1 MNTAKDLVD
10 KAVGAGVR
18 RFRAICVL
26 LGATVLAVGTGEI
39 LIDRQSSEDETVA
52 SQAMYAR
59 VAEGQLA
66 ATLDLVEGKLRSTR
80 DAAELW
86 PADADP
92 ARGHR
97 WLVDAV
103 RGQPVL
109 RSMSV
114 LDGDGRV
121 LASSNPENV
130 DAVVALGALGGI
142 AVTAEGRVGPPFAA
156 RDLRQLADG
165 GVQPAGDAGL
175 PLVMTTRGQARAP
188 MLLVAVLD
196 PGRLASEQR
205 LLLGDAAL
213 RAAILSADGQ
223 LVAAGS
229 GVSLSVGSR
238 PAGLTALR
246 RAATG
251 AGQGTYIDTG
261 FDGEPAVGAY
271 RRLPAWPLLVVVERP
286 YAEVW
291 EALGTQIWWAVA
303 GAFASLACIAMGY
316 LLVHRGHANE
326 LAAHRKVAGLLAQA
340 AANEQRWQFA
350 LEGAGDGLWDW
361 NLATNDF
368 HHSVRASTM
377 LGYADG
383 EVGGRQEDWAALI
396 HPQDILR
403 VRTARI
409 AHLEGKTPLVHEE
422 MRVRCKDGSWKQILT
437 RGMVT
442 QRDAEGRPVR
452 MTGTLTDVTE
462 QRAAEA
468 ALAMSQA
475 RREAVLQ
482 SSLDAIITVDDDA
495 LIVDFNAAAES
506 MFERRRADVLQ
517 QPLPDLLL
525 PAEQRGP
532 FLRAV
537 RRFKRT
543 AASPLLNR
551 RLETAAVRADGS
563 VFPIEFSMVAVEV
576 GDRQWFTA
584 TMHDISERKRVERAL
599 RDSEARALNIFEQA
613 AVGVIQQAA
622 DRRFLRVN
630 QALCRMLQYTNDEF
644 MRMTSDE
651 LIHPDDVMP
660 GVEGVSRVARGEIGS
675 FVQEKRI
682 RRKDGRYIWVRLTA
696 SIGHDAP
703 GQPFYVIGIVEDIQ
717 SQKLAQQALDA
728 AHRRE
733 AQFAVRVQQEL
744 LVTPARS
751 ALPCVWL
758 SNYTRP
764 SDGVDGDFF
773 ELLQPGPHCVDLI
786 VGDVMGKGVNAAL
799 MGAAVKMQLGRSLI
813 ELMTAD
819 GGGAGGAPEPAQ
831 ILTAVHN
838 AMTPNLQ
845 ALDAFVTLCYVRIDR
860 RAGTLTW
867 AGCGHE
873 EPVLATADGT
883 SVTLHNQQPPL
894 GVLDD
899 ACFQQDT
906 LPAGPGDWLLMH
918 SDGVSDAID
927 VHGERAGSARV
938 RRTFL
943 RLARSHV
950 APGAVLHLLRHE
962 ILDGATFTDDTTLLV
977 ARISAFDDCTRVDL
991 PCDTASLPALRRL
1004 VEAQARAANVGEIDR
1019 GLFAVAVTEVFTNIV
1034 RHASGRLDGASVE
1047 VFAHRGT
1054 QGLTIELVHVGDPF
1068 SPPSALPTT
1077 HFETFP
1083 DGGFG
1088 LAIIQK
1094 VADEVVYDH
1103 HAGVNTTRLT
1113 IRTDHPGKRG

>member
-1 MNTAKDLVD
+1 M
-10 KAVGAGVR
+10 
-18 RFRAICVL
+18 
-26 LGATVLAVGTGEI
+26 
-39 LIDRQSSEDETVA
+39 
-52 SQAMYAR
+52 
-59 VAEGQLA
+59 
-66 ATLDLVEGKLRSTR
+66 
-80 DAAELW
+80 
-86 PADADP
+86 
-92 ARGHR
+92 
-97 WLVDAV
+97 
-103 RGQPVL
+103 
-109 RSMSV
+109 
-114 LDGDGRV
+114 
-121 LASSNPENV
+121 
-130 DAVVALGALGGI
+130 
-142 AVTAEGRVGPPFAA
+142 
-156 RDLRQLADG
+156 
-165 GVQPAGDAGL
+165 
-175 PLVMTTRGQARAP
+175 
-188 MLLVAVLD
+188 
-196 PGRLASEQR
+196 
-205 LLLGDAAL
+205 
-213 RAAILSADGQ
+213 
-223 LVAAGS
+223 
-229 GVSLSVGSR
+229 
-238 PAGLTALR
+238 
-246 RAATG
+246 
-251 AGQGTYIDTG
+251 
-261 FDGEPAVGAY
+261 
-271 RRLPAWPLLVVVERP
+271 
-286 YAEVW
+286 
-291 EALGTQIWWAVA
+291 
-303 GAFASLACIAMGY
+303 
-316 LLVHRGHANE
+316 
-326 LAAHRKVAGLLAQA
+326 
-340 AANEQRWQFA
+340 
-350 LEGAGDGLWDW
+350 
-361 NLATNDF
+361 
-368 HHSVRASTM
+368 
-377 LGYADG
+377 
-383 EVGGRQEDWAALI
+383 
-396 HPQDILR
+396 
-403 VRTARI
+403 
-409 AHLEGKTPLVHEE
+409 
-422 MRVRCKDGSWKQILT
+422 
-437 RGMVT
+437 
-442 QRDAEGRPVR
+442 
-452 MTGTLTDVTE
+452 
-462 QRAAEA
+462 
-468 ALAMSQA
+468 
-475 RREAVLQ
+475 
-482 SSLDAIITVDDDA
+482 
-495 LIVDFNAAAES
+495 
-506 MFERRRADVLQ
+506 
-517 QPLPDLLL
+517 
-525 PAEQRGP
+525 
-532 FLRAV
+532 

-660 GVEGVSRVARGEIGS
+660 GVEGVSRVARGEVGS

-831 ILTAVHN
+831 ILTAVHD

-1019 GLFAVAVTEVFTNIV
+1019 GLFVVAVTEVFTNIV

-1047 VFAHRGT
+1047 VFAHRGKEH
-1054 QGLTIELVHVGDPF
+1054 LTIELVHVGHPF
-1068 SPPSALPTT
+1068 RPPSELPTT
-1077 HFETFP
+1077 HFETYP

-1113 IRTDHPGKRG
+1113 IRTDRPGKRG

>member
-10 KAVGAGVR
+10 KAVGARVR
-18 RFRAICVL
+18 RFRAICIL
-26 LGATVLAVGTGEI
+26 LGATVLAVGMGEI
-39 LIDRQSSEDETVA
+39 FIDWQASEDEAVE

-66 ATLDLVEGKLRSTR
+66 TTLDVVESNLRRTR
-80 DAAELW
+80 DAVEPW

-92 ARGHR
+92 VVSHR
-97 WLVDAV
+97 LLVDAV

-114 LDGDGRV
+114 LDGNGRV
-121 LASSNPENV
+121 LASSNTQNV
-130 DAVVALGALGGI
+130 DAVVALSALGGI
-142 AVTAEGRVGPPFAA
+142 SASAEGRVGPPFAA

-175 PLVMTTRGQARAP
+175 PLVMTTWGQARAP

-213 RAAILSADGQ
+213 RAAVISADGQ
-223 LVAAGS
+223 LVSAGS
-229 GVSLSVGSR
+229 GVPLNVASR
-238 PAGLTALR
+238 SAGLTALS
-246 RAATG
+246 RAGTG
-251 AGQGTYIDTG
+251 AGQGTYIDKG

-271 RRLPAWPLLVVVERP
+271 RRLRAWPLLVVVERP

-291 EALGTQIWWAVA
+291 EALGVQLWWAVA
-303 GAFASLACIAMGY
+303 GAVASLACIAMGY

-361 NLATNDF
+361 NLVTNDF
-368 HHSVRASTM
+368 HHSVRALSM
-377 LGYADG
+377 LGYAEG

-396 HPQDILR
+396 HPQDVVR
-403 VRTARI
+403 VRAARM

-442 QRDAEGRPVR
+442 QRDAEGRPAR

-482 SSLDAIITVDDDA
+482 SSLDAIITIDDDA
-495 LIVDFNAAAES
+495 LIVDFNAAAEA

-517 QPLPDLLL
+517 QPLHDLLL
-525 PAEQRGP
+525 PPEQRGP

-543 AASPLLNR
+543 ADSPLLNR
-551 RLETAAVRADGS
+551 RLEAAAVRADGS
-563 VFPIEFSMVAVEV
+563 VFPIEFSMVAVKV

-630 QALCRMLQYTNDEF
+630 QTLCRMLQYTNDEF
-644 MRMTSDE
+644 MRMTPDD
-651 LIHPDDVMP
+651 LIHPDDVTA
-660 GVEGVSRVARGEIGS
+660 GVEGVSRFARGEISS

-682 RRKDGRYIWVRLTA
+682 RRKDGSYIWVRLTA

-717 SQKLAQQALDA
+717 AQKMVQHELDA
-728 AHRRE
+728 ARRRE

-799 MGAAVKMQLGRSLI
+799 MGAAVKMQLARSLI
-813 ELMTAD
+813 ELMTTD
-819 GGGAGGAPEPAQ
+819 AGGLGVAPEPAR
-831 ILTAVHN
+831 ILTAVHD
-838 AMTPNLQ
+838 AMTPHLQ

-873 EPVLATADGT
+873 EPVLATADGA
-883 SVTLHNQQPPL
+883 SITLHNQQPPL

-899 ACFQQDT
+899 ACFHQDT
-906 LPAGPGDWLLMH
+906 LPAGPGDCLLMH

-927 VHGERAGSARV
+927 AQGERVGSARV
-938 RRTFL
+938 RQTFL

-950 APGAVLHLLRHE
+950 APGAVLQLLRHDM
-962 ILDGATFTDDTTLLV
+962 LNGATLTDDTTLLV
-977 ARISAFDDCTRVDL
+977 ARICALDDYTRLDL
-991 PCDTASLPALRRL
+991 ACDTASLPALRRL
-1004 VEAQARAANVGEIDR
+1004 VETQARAASVGEIDR

-1034 RHASGRLDGASVE
+1034 RHATGLLDGASIE
-1047 VFAHRGT
+1047 VFAHRGKER
-1054 QGLTIELVHVGDPF
+1054 LTIELVHVGDPF
-1068 SPPSALPTT
+1068 SPPSELPPT
-1077 HFETFP
+1077 HFETLP
-1083 DGGFG
+1083 EGGFG
-1088 LAIIQK
+1088 LAIIWK
-1094 VADEVVYDH
+1094 AADQVVYDH
-1103 HAGVNTTRLT
+1103 HAGVNTTRLS
-1113 IRTDHPGKRG
+1113 IGADRALKH

>member
-1 MNTAKDLVD
+1 MSAAKDQAD
-10 KAVGAGVR
+10 RAAGAPVR

-39 LIDRQSSEDETVA
+39 LIDWHASEDESVE

-66 ATLDLVEGKLRSTR
+66 ATLDLVEGDLRRTR
-80 DAAELW
+80 DAVEPWLANV
-86 PADADP
+86 DP
-92 ARGHR
+92 VRSDR
-97 WLVDAV
+97 LLVDAAQG
-103 RGQPVL
+103 RPVL
-109 RSMSV
+109 RSLSL
-114 LDGDGRV
+114 LDGEGRV
-121 LASSNPENV
+121 LASSNPQNV
-130 DAVVALGALGGI
+130 DAVVALATLGGI
-142 AVTAEGRVGPPFAA
+142 APSSEGRVGRPFAA

-175 PLVMTTRGQARAP
+175 PLVMTTWGQAREP
-188 MLLVAVLD
+188 LLLVAVLD

-205 LLLGDAAL
+205 LLLGDAA
-213 RAAILSADGQ
+213 RRSAVVSTDGQ
-223 LVAAGS
+223 LVSAGS
-229 GVSLSVGSR
+229 GVSLTVGSR
-238 PAGLTALR
+238 PAELTALR

-251 AGQGTYIDTG
+251 GMQGTYIDKG
-261 FDGEPAVGAY
+261 FDGATAVGAY
-271 RRLPAWPLLVVVERP
+271 RRLRAWPLLAVVEHP

-291 EALGTQIWWAVA
+291 EALAMQIWWAVA

-316 LLVHRGHANE
+316 LLVLRGHASE
-326 LAAHRKVAGLLAQA
+326 RASQRKVTALLEEA

-350 LEGAGDGLWDW
+350 VEGAGDGVWDW
-361 NLATNDF
+361 NLVTNDF
-368 HHSVRASTM
+368 HHSARASSM
-377 LGYADG
+377 LGYAEG
-383 EVGGRQEDWAALI
+383 EVGDRQEDWAALI
-396 HPQDILR
+396 HPQDVGR
-403 VRTARI
+403 VRAARI
-409 AHLEGKTPLVHEE
+409 AHLQGETPLVHEE
-422 MRVRCKDGSWKQILT
+422 MRVRCKNGSWKHILT

-442 QRDAEGRPVR
+442 QRDTEGRPVR
-452 MTGTLTDVTE
+452 MTGTLTDVTK

-475 RREAVLQ
+475 RRNAVLQ
-482 SSLDAIITVDDDA
+482 SSLDAIVTIDEGA
-495 LIVDFNAAAES
+495 LVVDFNAAAET
-506 MFERRRADVLQ
+506 MFSRRRAEVLL
-517 QPLPDLLL
+517 QPLHDLLL
-525 PAEQRGP
+525 PREQRAP
-532 FLRAV
+532 FLRAL

-543 AASPLLNR
+543 AESPLLNR
-551 RLETAAVRADGS
+551 RLEAAAVRADGS
-563 VFPIEFSMVAVEV
+563 VFPIEFSMVAVKA

-630 QALCRMLQYTNDEF
+630 QTLCRMLDYTSDEF
-644 MRMTSDE
+644 MRMTPDD
-651 LIHPDDVMP
+651 LIHPDDVAQ
-660 GVEGVSRVARGEIGS
+660 GVEGVARFARGEIHS
-675 FVQEKRI
+675 FAQEKRI
-682 RRKDGRYIWVRLTA
+682 RRKDGSYLWVRLTA

-703 GQPFYVIGIVEDIQ
+703 GEPFYVIGIVEDIH
-717 SQKLAQQALDA
+717 SQKMVQQELDA
-728 AHRRE
+728 ARRRE

-751 ALPCVWL
+751 ALPGVWL

-773 ELLQPGPHCVDLI
+773 ELLQPGLHCIDLI
-786 VGDVMGKGVNAAL
+786 VGDVMGKGINAAL
-799 MGAAVKMQLGRSLI
+799 MGAAVKMQLARSLI
-813 ELMTAD
+813 QLMTTDD
-819 GGGAGGAPEPAQ
+819 GGLGVTPQPAQ

-838 AMTPNLQ
+838 AMTPHLQ

-873 EPVLATADGT
+873 APVLAAADGA
-883 SVTLHNQQPPL
+883 SITLHNQQPPL

-927 VHGERAGSARV
+927 AHGARV
-938 RRTFL
+938 GAAHVRQTFL
-943 RLARSHV
+943 QLAQAHV

-962 ILDGATFTDDTTLLV
+962 MLDGATLTDDTTLLV
-977 ARISAFDDCTRVDL
+977 ARISADEDCARVDL
-991 PCDTASLPALRRL
+991 PCDTASLPALRQL
-1004 VEAQARAANVGEIDR
+1004 VETQGRAASLGEIDR

-1034 RHASGRLDGASVE
+1034 RHATGLLDGASIE
-1047 VFAHRGT
+1047 VFAHRGN
-1054 QGLTIELVHVGDPF
+1054 GRLTIELVHVGDPF
-1068 SPPSALPTT
+1068 SPPRELPPT

-1088 LAIIQK
+1088 LAIIRK
-1094 VADEVVYDH
+1094 AADEVAYDH

-1113 IRTDHPGKRG
+1113 VAIDRPTRHG

>member
-1 MNTAKDLVD
+1 MNTANDLVEKSMD
-10 KAVGAGVR
+10 ALAR
-18 RFRAICVL
+18 RFRAICAS
-26 LGATVLAVGTGEI
+26 LGAVVLAVSVGEI
-39 LIDRQSSEDETVA
+39 YLDWRALERETVE
-52 SQAMYAR
+52 SQSMYAR
-59 VAEGQLA
+59 VAEGQLV
-66 ATLDLVEGKLRSTR
+66 ATLELVEGSLKTT
-80 DAAELW
+80 AEAVEQWL
-86 PADADP
+86 ADADP
-92 ARGHR
+92 VRSHR
-97 WLVDAV
+97 FLEDAV
-103 RGQPVL
+103 RGRPVL
-109 RSMSV
+109 RSMSLV
-114 LDGDGRV
+114 DEQGRV
-121 LASSNPENV
+121 LASSDAQNV
-130 DAVVALGALGGI
+130 DAVVAMDKLGVAPSAARGRLG
-142 AVTAEGRVGPPFAA
+142 PLFAA
-156 RDLRQLADG
+156 RDLRQLSAH
-165 GVQPAGDAGL
+165 GVRPSGEFGL
-175 PLVMTTRGQARAP
+175 PLILATPGRTRAP

-196 PGRLASEQR
+196 PNQLATEQSQ
-205 LLLGDAAL
+205 LLGDAAP
-213 RAAILSADGQ
+213 REAVISTDGQ
-223 LVAAGS
+223 LLTAAS
-229 GVSLSVGSR
+229 GVPLDVGSR
-238 PAGLTALR
+238 PPGLTALSL
-246 RAATG
+246 AGTG
-251 AGQGTYIDTG
+251 TGRGTYTDRG
-261 FDGEPAVGAY
+261 WDGKPAIGAY
-271 RRLPAWPLLVVVERP
+271 RRLRDWPLIVVAERP
-286 YAEVW
+286 YAEIRGEL
-291 EALGTQIWWAVA
+291 EAQLRWAVV
-303 GAFASLACIAMGY
+303 GVFASLSCILIGY
-316 LLVHRGHANE
+316 LLVRRGHANE

-368 HHSVRASTM
+368 HHSARASSM
-377 LGYADG
+377 LGYAEG

-396 HPQDILR
+396 HPQDVLR
-403 VRTARI
+403 VRAARM

-422 MRVRCKDGSWKQILT
+422 MRARCKDGSWKQILT

-462 QRAAEA
+462 QRFAEA

-482 SSLDAIITVDDDA
+482 SSLDAIITIDNDA

-517 QPLPDLLL
+517 QPLHDLLL
-525 PAEQRGP
+525 PLEQREP

-543 AASPLLNR
+543 AESPLLNR
-551 RLETAAVRADGS
+551 RLEAAAVRADGA
-563 VFPIEFSMVAVEV
+563 VFPIEFSMVAVKV

-630 QALCRMLQYTNDEF
+630 QTLCRMLQYTNDEF
-644 MRMTSDE
+644 MRMTSDD
-651 LIHPDDVMP
+651 LIHPDDVTP
-660 GVEGVSRVARGEIGS
+660 GVEGMSRVVRGEISS

-682 RRKDGRYIWVRLTA
+682 RRKDGSYIWVRLTA

-717 SQKLAQQALDA
+717 SQKMVQQELDA
-728 AHRRE
+728 ARRRE
-733 AQFAVRVQQEL
+733 AQFAIRVQQEL

-751 ALPCVWL
+751 TLRCVWL

-819 GGGAGGAPEPAQ
+819 GTGSGVAPEPAQ

-838 AMTPNLQ
+838 AMTPHLQ

-873 EPVLATADGT
+873 EPVLATADGA

-899 ACFQQDT
+899 ACFRQDT

-927 VHGERAGSARV
+927 AHGNRVGSARV
-938 RRTFL
+938 RQTFL
-943 RLARSHV
+943 QLARGHV

-962 ILDGATFTDDTTLLV
+962 MLDGATLTDDTTLLV
-977 ARISAFDDCTRVDL
+977 ARISAFDGCARIDL
-991 PCDTASLPALRRL
+991 PCDTASLPALRQL
-1004 VEAQARAANVGEIDR
+1004 VEAEARAAKVGEIDR

-1034 RHASGRLDGASVE
+1034 RHATGRLDGASIE
-1047 VFAHRGT
+1047 VFAHRGA
-1054 QGLTIELVHVGDPF
+1054 QCLTIELVHVADPF
-1068 SPPSALPTT
+1068 RPPSELPPTR
-1077 HFETFP
+1077 FETYP

-1094 VADEVVYDH
+1094 AADDVVYDH

-1113 IRTDHPGKRG
+1113 IGTDRTRLR

>member
-1 MNTAKDLVD
+1 MSTANDLVE
-10 KAVGAGVR
+10 KSMGARVR
-18 RFRAICVL
+18 RFRAICAS
-26 LGATVLAVGTGEI
+26 LGAVVLAVSVGEI
-39 LIDRQSSEDETVA
+39 YLDWRALERETAEAQS
-52 SQAMYAR
+52 MYAR

-66 ATLDLVEGKLRSTR
+66 ATLDLIEGSLKTTAEAVEQWL
-80 DAAELW
+80 
-86 PADADP
+86 ADADP
-92 ARGHR
+92 VRTHR
-97 WLVDAV
+97 LLEDAV
-103 RGQPVL
+103 RGRPVL
-109 RSMSV
+109 RSMSL
-114 LDGDGRV
+114 LDEHGRV
-121 LASSNPENV
+121 LASSDPQNV
-130 DAVVALGALGGI
+130 DAVVATDALGVVPSG
-142 AVTAEGRVGPPFAA
+142 ARGRLGPLFAA
-156 RDLRQLADG
+156 RDLRQLSAPG
-165 GVQPAGDAGL
+165 AQAAGEFGL
-175 PLVMTTRGQARAP
+175 PLVLATPGRTRAP

-196 PGRLASEQR
+196 PKLLATEQSQ
-205 LLLGDAAL
+205 LLGDAAPQE
-213 RAAILSADGQ
+213 AVISSDGQ
-223 LVAAGS
+223 LLTAAD
-229 GVSLSVGSR
+229 GVPLEVGSR
-238 PAGLTALR
+238 PSGLPVLGLARAGSGR
-246 RAATG
+246 
-251 AGQGTYIDTG
+251 GTYVG
-261 FDGEPAVGAY
+261 RGWDGETAIGAY
-271 RRLPAWPLLVVVERP
+271 RRLREWPLIVVAERS
-286 YAEVW
+286 YAEIRG
-291 EALGTQIWWAVA
+291 ELGAQLRWAVV
-303 GAFASLACIAMGY
+303 GVFASLSCILIGY
-316 LLVHRGHANE
+316 LLVRRGHANE

-377 LGYADG
+377 LGYAEG

-396 HPQDILR
+396 HPQDALR

-437 RGMVT
+437 RGMIT
-442 QRDAEGRPVR
+442 QRDADGRPVR

-517 QPLPDLLL
+517 QPLHDVLL
-525 PAEQRGP
+525 PAEQREP

-551 RLETAAVRADGS
+551 RLEAAAVRADGS
-563 VFPIEFSMVAVEV
+563 VFPIEFSMVAVKV

-644 MRMTSDE
+644 MRMTPDE

-660 GVEGVSRVARGEIGS
+660 GVEGVSRVARGEFGS

-717 SQKLAQQALDA
+717 SQKLAQQELDA
-728 AHRRE
+728 ARRRE
-733 AQFAVRVQQEL
+733 TQFAVRVQQEL

-927 VHGERAGSARV
+927 VHAERVGAARV
-938 RRTFL
+938 RQTFL

-962 ILDGATFTDDTTLLV
+962 ILDGATLTDDTTLLV
-977 ARISAFDDCTRVDL
+977 ARIHAFDDCTRVDL
-991 PCDTASLPALRRL
+991 SCDTESLPALRRL

-1019 GLFAVAVTEVFTNIV
+1019 GLFVVAVTEVFTNIC
-1034 RHASGRLDGASVE
+1034 RHASGRLDGASIE
-1047 VFAHRGT
+1047 VFAHRGKEH
-1054 QGLTIELVHVGDPF
+1054 LTIELVHVGDPF
-1068 SPPSALPTT
+1068 RPPPELPPT

-1088 LAIIQK
+1088 LAIIRK
-1094 VADEVVYDH
+1094 VADDVVYDH

-1113 IRTDHPGKRG
+1113 IRTDRPGKRG